1 MLYFYWLYVRFSIY
15 FAMKESQMS
24 ITILNY
30 HDQALIDQINAQAAE
45 RAAAKKASSAA
56 DGDFSSTLDEASR
69 TYASENLTLTDC
81 SADLNSIFEEAASTF
96 GVSVNLL
103 KSIARAESN
112 FNPNAVS
119 HAGAIGIMQL
129 MPATA
134 ASLGVSNSYDPRE
147 NIMGG
152 AKLISQLLSK
162 YNGNTSLALAAY
174 NAGSGNVD
182 KYGGIPPFTETQNY
196 VKKVLSYMN
205 AEVKNSVSD
214 TISNFLASN
223 NVSSE
228 TVDLLVSLINLV
240 KDETTSSDAAATQ
253 TPNTMTA
260 TVVDGS
266 HIVNPAGTSAS
277 GTGNTGNA
285 DSGSADLSG
294 NVLNTPSAD
303 ADAISS
309 DTPANDTTDGTT
321 STPSADTGTDSSD
334 SSQASTDSA
343 NNSKTPTDSVNDSGA
358 STDSTSNS
366 GASTDS
372 ASNSGT
378 STDTTG
384 STTAPTNSAGNSG
397 DSTGSVT
404 NAPTDSD
411 AGTDTVTDSSG
422 SAPTDSTGSIP
433 TDSTDNSEAPATDST
448 DNSEV
453 LATDSTDNSEVPTDS
468 TDNAVA

>member
-1 MLYFYWLYVRFSIY
+1 
-15 FAMKESQMS
+15 MKESQMS

-56 DGDFSSTLDEASR
+56 DSDFSSTLDEASR

-119 HAGAIGIMQL
+119 HAGAVGIMQL

-205 AEVKNSVSD
+205 AEVKSSVSD

-228 TVDLLVSLINLV
+228 TVDLLVSLIKLV
-240 KDETTSSDAAATQ
+240 KEETTSSDAATVKTQ
-253 TPNTMTA
+253 NTMTA

-294 NVLNTPSAD
+294 NVLNTPSVD

-309 DTPANDTTDGTT
+309 DTPANDTTDGTA

-343 NNSKTPTDSVNDSGA
+343 NNSGTPTDSVNDSGV
-358 STDSTSNS
+358 
-366 GASTDS
+366 STDS

-384 STTAPTNSAGNSG
+384 STTIPTNSADNSG

-411 AGTDTVTDSSG
+411 AATDTVTDSSG
-422 SAPTDSTGSIP
+422 STPTDSTGSIP
-433 TDSTDNSEAPATDST
+433 TDSTDNFKVPATDST

-453 LATDSTDNSEVPTDS
+453 PATDSTDNSEVPTDS

>member
-1 MLYFYWLYVRFSIY
+1 
-15 FAMKESQMS
+15 MS

-45 RAAAKKASSAA
+45 RAAAKKAPSAA

-119 HAGAIGIMQL
+119 HAGAVGIMQL

-205 AEVKNSVSD
+205 AEVKSSVSD

-228 TVDLLVSLINLV
+228 TVDLLVSLIKLV
-240 KDETTSSDAAATQ
+240 KEETTSSDAATVKTQ
-253 TPNTMTA
+253 NTMTA

-266 HIVNPAGTSAS
+266 HIVDPAGTSAS

-294 NVLNTPSAD
+294 NVLNTPSTD
-303 ADAISS
+303 AGAISS
-309 DTPANDTTDGTT
+309 DTPANDTTDGTA

-343 NNSKTPTDSVNDSGA
+343 NNSGTP
-358 STDSTSNS
+358 
-366 GASTDS
+366 
-372 ASNSGT
+372 
-378 STDTTG
+378 TDTTG
-384 STTAPTNSAGNSG
+384 STTVPTNSADNSG
-397 DSTGSVT
+397 DSTSSVT

-411 AGTDTVTDSSG
+411 AATDTVTDSSG
-422 SAPTDSTGSIP
+422 STPTDSTGSIP
-433 TDSTDNSEAPATDST
+433 TDSTDNSKVPATDST

-453 LATDSTDNSEVPTDS
+453 PATDSTDNSEVPTDS

>member
-1 MLYFYWLYVRFSIY
+1 
-15 FAMKESQMS
+15 MS

-119 HAGAIGIMQL
+119 HAGAVGIMQL

-205 AEVKNSVSD
+205 AEVKSSVSD

-228 TVDLLVSLINLV
+228 TVDLLVSLIKLV
-240 KDETTSSDAAATQ
+240 KEETTSSDAATVKTQ
-253 TPNTMTA
+253 NTMTA

-266 HIVNPAGTSAS
+266 HIVDPAGTSAS

-285 DSGSADLSG
+285 VSGSADLSG
-294 NVLNTPSAD
+294 NVLNTPSTD
-303 ADAISS
+303 AGAISS
-309 DTPANDTTDGTT
+309 DTPANDTTDGTA

-343 NNSKTPTDSVNDSGA
+343 NNSGTP
-358 STDSTSNS
+358 
-366 GASTDS
+366 
-372 ASNSGT
+372 
-378 STDTTG
+378 TDTTG
-384 STTAPTNSAGNSG
+384 STTVPTNSADNSG
-397 DSTGSVT
+397 DSTSSVT

-411 AGTDTVTDSSG
+411 AATDTVTDSSA
-422 SAPTDSTGSIP
+422 STPRAPRRILRITPKFPQIP
-433 TDSTDNSEAPATDST
+433 QTMPLLKQQRLLS
-448 DNSEV
+448 
-453 LATDSTDNSEVPTDS
+453 
-468 TDNAVA
+468 

>member
-1 MLYFYWLYVRFSIY
+1 
-15 FAMKESQMS
+15 MKESQMS

-119 HAGAIGIMQL
+119 HAGAVGIMQL

-205 AEVKNSVSD
+205 AEVKSSVSD

-228 TVDLLVSLINLV
+228 TVDLLVSLIKLV
-240 KDETTSSDAAATQ
+240 KEETTSSDAATVKTQ
-253 TPNTMTA
+253 NTMTA

-266 HIVNPAGTSAS
+266 HIVDPAGTSAS

-294 NVLNTPSAD
+294 NVLNTPSTD
-303 ADAISS
+303 AGAISS
-309 DTPANDTTDGTT
+309 DTPANDTTDGTA
-321 STPSADTGTDSSD
+321 SRPPADTGTDSSD

-343 NNSKTPTDSVNDSGA
+343 NNSGTP
-358 STDSTSNS
+358 
-366 GASTDS
+366 
-372 ASNSGT
+372 
-378 STDTTG
+378 TDTTG
-384 STTAPTNSAGNSG
+384 STTVPTNSADNSG
-397 DSTGSVT
+397 DSTSSVT

-411 AGTDTVTDSSG
+411 AATDTVTDSSG
-422 SAPTDSTGSIP
+422 STPTDSTGSIP
-433 TDSTDNSEAPATDST
+433 TDSTDNSKVPATDST

-453 LATDSTDNSEVPTDS
+453 PATDSTDNSEVPTDS